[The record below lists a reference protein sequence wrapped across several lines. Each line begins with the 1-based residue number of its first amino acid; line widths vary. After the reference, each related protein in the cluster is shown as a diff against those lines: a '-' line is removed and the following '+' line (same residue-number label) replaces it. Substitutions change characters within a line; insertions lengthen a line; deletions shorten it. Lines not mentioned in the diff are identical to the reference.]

1 MFVTNGRDVACNV
14 PTKEGRGKTEVG
26 VNIEKK
32 GKKIEITISNELEQL
47 FLSISDQY
55 LPFCSILF
63 SRLV

>member
-14 PTKEGRGKTEVG
+14 RTKEGRGKKEEG

-32 GKKIEITISNELEQL
+32 EKKIDITILNELEQL
-47 FLSISDQY
+47 FLSISDRD

-63 SRLV
+63 

>member
-1 MFVTNGRDVACNV
+1 MFVTNGRSK
-14 PTKEGRGKTEVG
+14 KEGRGKKEEG

-32 GKKIEITISNELEQL
+32 IDITISNELEEL

-63 SRLV
+63 SRLVLDPIIGRL